1 VSEASGPTT
10 PRRLLALAAER
21 PRAIAT
27 LEKRHG
33 IWHPVAWADHAARV
47 REAASGLATLGV
59 RRGDRVAMI
68 ADNGPAWRIA
78 ELAAHCLGAAV
89 VGIDPASADDA
100 VLRALDLGEA
110 RVAVVGD
117 EAAADQLARIA
128 GRLAAPPR
136 AVSWTDVVAAGR
148 RDAATRP
155 GWLDGEIAAGRT
167 DEVAVLCTTDAPD
180 DAITGAPG
188 LLHLTH
194 RDLFALAIQL
204 QRIDPPRDRPV
215 SHVVAMPLSWIGEQM
230 TSIAYALA
238 HGTTVAF
245 PEDAATTHADLREIG
260 PDLVLG
266 PPRLWE
272 HLCASVQ
279 RRIAD
284 AGWLGRRTLAWAL
297 EVGAAIAEHRAR
309 GASPGPRLLAAH
321 RIADA
326 LALGAVR
333 DQLGLSRT
341 QRGYATGAP
350 PPEVA
355 RFFHAIGVELVA
367 VEAAA
372 R

>member
-1 VSEASGPTT
+1 VTEGSGPTT
-10 PRRLLALAAER
+10 ARRLLALAAER

-33 IWHPVAWADHAARV
+33 IWHPVTWADHAARV

-59 RRGDRVAMI
+59 GRGDRVAVI

-89 VGIDPASADDA
+89 VGIDPASTDEA

-110 RVAVVGD
+110 RVAVAGD
-117 EAAADQLARIA
+117 EAAVDQLARIA
-128 GRLAAPPR
+128 GRLAAPPH
-136 AVSWTDVVAAGR
+136 VVAWSAWSELIAAGR
-148 RDAATRP
+148 RDADARP
-155 GWLDGEIAAGRT
+155 GWLDGEIAAGSAE
-167 DEVAVLCTTDAPD
+167 EVAVLCAASETDESGRAR
-180 DAITGAPG
+180 
-188 LLHLTH
+188 LTH
-194 RDLFALAIQL
+194 RELFALAAQL
-204 QRIDPPRDRPV
+204 QRVDPSGGRREV
-215 SHVVAMPLSWIGEQM
+215 ALVVAMPMAWIGEQM
-230 TSIAYALA
+230 TSVAYALA

-272 HLCASVQ
+272 ALRATVE

-297 EVGAAIAEHRAR
+297 GVGAAVAEHRAR
-309 GASPGPRLLAAH
+309 GASPGPRLAAAH

-341 QRGYATGAP
+341 RRGYATGAP

-367 VEAAA
+367 VEAA